1 MKKTV
6 VLKVEIHCEKCKTRA
21 MKTVA
26 GVEGVESVAI
36 DVKENKIT
44 VIGEADP
51 VCLASKLRK
60 FGCTELISVAEK
72 KEEKKPAEKKPEEKK
87 PAEKKDP
94 PVTYVYLP
102 QSCNRCCDGYYV
114 LSAENPNSCC
124 II

>member
-6 VLKVEIHCEKCKTRA
+6 VLKMQMPCEKYKTRA

-36 DVKENKIT
+36 DAKENKIT

-51 VCLASKLRK
+51 VCLAKKLRK

-72 KEEKKPAEKKPEEKK
+72 KEEKKPAKKEE
-87 PAEKKDP
+87 EKKDP
-94 PVTYVYLP
+94 PVVAYVYM
-102 QSCNRCCDGYYV
+102 SNRCCDGCYV
-114 LSAENPNSCC
+114 LSEENPNACA